1 MIEMSEEA
9 RAALKAFANEHKD
22 FLAED
27 EASLGQLLR
36 SIGLFVK
43 EGIDWRQRDS

>member
-1 MIEMSEEA
+1 MIKMSEEA
-9 RAALKAFANEHKD
+9 QAALKIFANKHKD

-27 EASLGQLLR
+27 EASLEQPLR

-43 EGIDWRQRDS
+43 EAIDWRQGDS

>member
-9 RAALKAFANEHKD
+9 RNALKVFANKHRD

-27 EASLGQLLR
+27 EASVGQPLR
-36 SIGLFVK
+36 LIGLFVK
-43 EGIDWRQRDS
+43 EAIDWRQGDS